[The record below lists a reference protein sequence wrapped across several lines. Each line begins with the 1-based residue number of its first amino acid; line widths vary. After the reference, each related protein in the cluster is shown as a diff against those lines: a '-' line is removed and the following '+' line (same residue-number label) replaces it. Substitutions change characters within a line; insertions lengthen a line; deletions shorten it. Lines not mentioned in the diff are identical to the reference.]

1 MEDTMSE
8 PQTTHDDLG
17 DELRALGAT
26 LRDMLQTAWESD
38 ERKRAQQ
45 EVETGLEELART
57 LRSAGRE
64 FSASP
69 TGQRLKGDV
78 HDLHERL
85 RASPLNDQVR
95 QELVAGLRRVNEEL
109 RKATRAWAAKGGG
122 APKPGSE
129 PGKPEETS

>member
-1 MEDTMSE
+1 MSE

-26 LRDMLQTAWESD
+26 LRDMLQAAWESD

-45 EVETGLEELART
+45 EIETGLEDLART
-57 LRSAGRE
+57 LRSAGQE

-69 TGQRLKGDV
+69 TGQRLKADV

-85 RASPLNDQVR
+85 RASQVDDQVR
-95 QELVAGLRRVNEEL
+95 QELVAALRRVNEEL
-109 RKATRAWAAKGGG
+109 GKAARAWMAKGGD
-122 APKPGSE
+122 APKPASE
-129 PGKPEETS
+129 AGKPEETS